1 MQEGGHMSYA
11 LVALGGNVGDVR
23 HTLDLAVIELHN
35 AVGVRVVA
43 RSRWY
48 TTPAVG
54 GPRGAA
60 DFLNGVV
67 LLETSLEPRLLL
79 QLLHKLELQAG
90 RKRSERWAPRTL
102 DLDLLL
108 YDSLQ
113 VAEPGLVVPHPRM
126 AFRRFVLQGAVEAA
140 PHMVHPPT
148 GWTIEQLWEHLGQ
161 SANYAALSG
170 PPGVDVGGL
179 ARCLAGQL
187 QGSAILQTSGTEPNT
202 PENPRT
208 HNNTPG
214 SLAADRPPTPSPT
227 PGSVIARSL
236 SAADAI
242 ECLRRLH
249 ERLAA
254 HPWER
259 GRFVS
264 SDFWI
269 ETCQA
274 AWLAQLPEEQR
285 GSFHAACAELES
297 QTPAVRPRLA
307 IVVDR
312 PWGELPASLRARW
325 SEVLWRS
332 VREAQRSAA
341 ARRGVGPVLW
351 LSADEYPR
359 WTDEALAAVQ
369 AMQ

>member
-1 MQEGGHMSYA
+1 MSHA

-48 TTPAVG
+48 TTRPVG
-54 GPRGAA
+54 GPAGAA

-90 RKRSERWAPRTL
+90 RKRTQRWAPRTL

-108 YDSLQ
+108 YDQLQ

-148 GWTIEQLWEHLGQ
+148 GWTIRQLWDHLER

-170 PPGVDVGGL
+170 PPAVDVATAAQAL
-179 ARCLAGQL
+179 AEHMG
-187 QGSAILQTSGTEPNT
+187 GSAVLEASHPGTPC
-202 PENPRT
+202 RAAA
-208 HNNTPG
+208 PG
-214 SLAADRPPTPSPT
+214 SR
-227 PGSVIARSL
+227 

-249 ERLAA
+249 QLLAA
-254 HPWER
+254 QRWDTR
-259 GRFVS
+259 RFVS

-269 ETCQA
+269 ESA
-274 AWLAQLPEEQR
+274 KASLLAQLPEVQR
-285 GSFHAACAELES
+285 GAFLDACAQLET
-297 QTPAVRPRLA
+297 QLPATRPRLA
-307 IVVDR
+307 IVVDQS
-312 PWGELPASLRARW
+312 WDELPDGLRARW
-325 SEVLWRS
+325 TEPAWRA

-341 ARRGVGPVLW
+341 GQPGVGPVLW
-351 LSADEYPR
+351 LSPAEYPR
-359 WTDEALAAVQ
+359 LLEEALAAVQ